1 MSQKRPTKDKRVADV
16 STPALARMLFA
27 AINEHETVLA
37 RVSRLLHDDVS
48 QILSAVGL
56 QLDAM
61 RMDFRAQAAGLE
73 GRAAEIQEL
82 LEQAIGQLRD
92 ISNELNPSIVERAG
106 LQFALDRLAGT
117 ARAHF
122 PGTLRLHF
130 DASLRV
136 PTILAKAFYKMT
148 ECALE
153 TALAAPGC
161 SLIDIYVKRSQGEYV
176 LEITDNGSAD
186 GVDPDSEPLG
196 RLLMDYYASK
206 NHVTLKIQRTP
217 GKGRLIR
224 ASFPLPAATLESLS

>member
-1 MSQKRPTKDKRVADV
+1 MSESVRTKDKSVAV
-16 STPALARMLFA
+16 SVQPVLAQKLFT
-27 AINEHETVLA
+27 AINEHEAILA

-61 RMDFRAQAAGLE
+61 RMDFREESPGLD

-82 LEQAIGQLRD
+82 LEQAIEQLRD

-106 LQFALDRLAGT
+106 LQFALDRLAGKT
-117 ARAHF
+117 RSRF

-136 PTILAKAFYKMT
+136 PTILAKTFYKMT

-153 TALAAPGC
+153 TAMAAPGC
-161 SLIDIYVKRSQGEYV
+161 SLIDIYVKRSHGEYV
-176 LEITDNGSAD
+176 LEITDNGMTD
-186 GVDPDSEPLG
+186 GLDPDSEALG
-196 RLLMDYYASK
+196 RLLMDHYASK
-206 NHVTLKIQRTP
+206 NHVTLKVQRTP
-217 GKGRLIR
+217 GKGSLTR
-224 ASFPLPAATLESLS
+224 ASFPLPAMAIKGGR